1 MKKILTLVLTFFT
14 LIIVGN
20 TLFIVKQTE
29 RAVMLR
35 LGALVN
41 ADIEPGLHMK
51 IPWVN
56 TVRVFDAR

>member
-20 TLFIVKQTE
+20 TLFIVKETE

-35 LGALVN
+35 PVSYTHLRAH
-41 ADIEPGLHMK
+41 E
-51 IPWVN
+51 
-56 TVRVFDAR
+56 T